1 MVAFGFYGS
10 SKSGKTSTIARITAA
25 LRKKGYSVVAIKHT
39 HLDVRVDESAED
51 TKRLRD
57 VGALCSALSA
67 KEQSYIVF
75 DRPLSAKYLL
85 KMLEPLCDVVLV
97 EGFRDAGIKKFAFGN
112 TDMTDGTLFRYSDDR
127 FEEVLEL
134 IEEEIRRVRCL

>member
-1 MVAFGFYGS
+1 
-10 SKSGKTSTIARITAA
+10 
-25 LRKKGYSVVAIKHT
+25 VVAIKHT

-57 VGALCSALSA
+57 AGALCSALSA

-75 DRPLSAKYLL
+75 DRPLSAEYLL
-85 KMLEPLCDVVLV
+85 KMLEPLCDVVLI
-97 EGFRDAGIKKFAFGN
+97 EGFRDAGVQKFAFGD
-112 TDMTDGTLFRYSDDR
+112 TDLTEGTLFRYSDDR

-134 IEEEIRRVRCL
+134 IEEEMRRIRCL

>member
-10 SKSGKTSTIARITAA
+10 SKSGKTSTITRITAA

-57 VGALCSALSA
+57 AGALCSALSA
-67 KEQSYIVF
+67 KS
-75 DRPLSAKYLL
+75 RA
-85 KMLEPLCDVVLV
+85 
-97 EGFRDAGIKKFAFGN
+97 
-112 TDMTDGTLFRYSDDR
+112 T
-127 FEEVLEL
+127 
-134 IEEEIRRVRCL
+134 